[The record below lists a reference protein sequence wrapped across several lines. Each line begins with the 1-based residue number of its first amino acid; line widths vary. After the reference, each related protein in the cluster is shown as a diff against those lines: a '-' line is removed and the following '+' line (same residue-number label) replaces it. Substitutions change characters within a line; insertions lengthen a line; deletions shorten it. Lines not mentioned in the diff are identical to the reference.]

1 MSYEINEDMA
11 RRAHE
16 MRSDREYVPGSA
28 TAEYQRQVDEAR
40 RIAEEVKAQCKTTA
54 QRNRVDGMLDKYER
68 TLAFYINRDN
78 EIGTWCPSILI
89 AGGSNFPVKK
99 KERQNDAWRANL
111 ANYDKAVELLDN
123 IRDYG
128 HNAPISSR
136 DPEALTALR
145 KKLERVKGQ
154 HEHMKAVN
162 LFYRENDTLDGCPDI
177 GPLEKAAIEGRMQQ
191 WNDRKPYLTWQI
203 ENVRKQIQQIEKRIA
218 EMEAAVQEN
227 AQPVAMEDLP
237 GVTYHENSST
247 MRVQLIFD
255 GKPEPDIRAILKSH
269 AFKWCPSQGAW
280 QRQLTANGKRAAREV
295 LAQIRMLQN
304 GGEPGV

>member
-11 RRAHE
+11 RLAHE

-54 QRNRVDGMLDKYER
+54 QRNLVDGMLDKYER

-89 AGGSNFPVKK
+89 AGGSNFPAKK

-123 IRDYG
+123 IRNYG
-128 HNAPISSR
+128 NNAPINSC

-162 LFYRENDTLDGCPDI
+162 LFYRENGTLDGCPDI
-177 GPLEKAAIEGRMQQ
+177 GPLEKAAIEGRMQR

-203 ENVRKQIQQIEKRIA
+203 GNVRAQIKQIEKRIS
-218 EMEAAVQEN
+218 EMEAAVQKN
-227 AQPVAMEDLP
+227 AQPVALDDLP
-237 GVTYHENSST
+237 GVTYHENSSA
-247 MRVQLIFD
+247 MRVQLIFE
-255 GKPEPDIRAILKSH
+255 GKPEPDIRDILKRH
-269 AFKWCPSQGAW
+269 AFRWCPSHGAW
-280 QRQLTANGKRAAREV
+280 QRQLTENGKRAAREV

-304 GGEPGV
+304 GGEQSV

>member
-11 RRAHE
+11 RLAHE

-128 HNAPISSR
+128 HNAPINSR
-136 DPEALTALR
+136 DPEAFGELLPDQLSAERDYQLLR
-145 KKLERVKGQ
+145 IPR
-154 HEHMKAVN
+154 
-162 LFYRENDTLDGCPDI
+162 LDGRFE
-177 GPLEKAAIEGRMQQ
+177 LVSTSLVEIE
-191 WNDRKPYLTWQI
+191 Y
-203 ENVRKQIQQIEKRIA
+203 
-218 EMEAAVQEN
+218 
-227 AQPVAMEDLP
+227 
-237 GVTYHENSST
+237 Y
-247 MRVQLIFD
+247 
-255 GKPEPDIRAILKSH
+255 
-269 AFKWCPSQGAW
+269 
-280 QRQLTANGKRAAREV
+280 
-295 LAQIRMLQN
+295 
-304 GGEPGV
+304 

>member
-11 RRAHE
+11 RLAHE

-111 ANYDKAVELLDN
+111 ANYDKAAELLDN

-128 HNAPISSR
+128 HNAPINSR

-177 GPLEKAAIEGRMQQ
+177 GPLEKAAIEGRMRQ

-203 ENVRKQIQQIEKRIA
+203 GNVRKQIQQIEKRIT
-218 EMEAAVQEN
+218 EMEAELFVKL
-227 AQPVAMEDLP
+227 LP
-237 GVTYHENSST
+237 SST
-247 MRVQLIFD
+247 VTVTLLEEI
-255 GKPEPDIRAILKSH
+255 G
-269 AFKWCPSQGAW
+269 WYCV
-280 QRQLTANGKRAAREV
+280 NV
-295 LAQIRMLQN
+295 
-304 GGEPGV
+304 